1 MNSQWMT
8 TLLSK
13 GLELEQSFK
22 KNIENAQ
29 NQLKKEL
36 ENRGLRLSAAD
47 LAALIEEFSPAASKA
62 AVSSALEFMKPF
74 TSGLGLRVA
83 RLSDTQVEIV
93 VPTRTR
99 NLNGA
104 GHIHEAVLLATSSEA
119 SELLWKR
126 HAPLGTFLIE
136 TKSAKVEVLREIKEE
151 VRVRWELSETLREK
165 VLSDLRQTR
174 ETETDADVRVVDDQ
188 EQIMAEVS
196 LRLRLKHVPALNS
209 QES

>member
-1 MNSQWMT
+1 MT

-36 ENRGLRLSAAD
+36 ESRGLRLSAAD

-62 AVSSALEFMKPF
+62 ALSSALEFMKPF

-93 VPTRTR
+93 IPTRTR
-99 NLNGA
+99 NLNESGQ
-104 GHIHEAVLLATSSEA
+104 IHEAVLLAASAEA
-119 SELLWKR
+119 CQLLWKR
-126 HAPLGTFLIE
+126 HAPLGTFRIE
-136 TKSAKVEVLREIKEE
+136 TKSAKVEVLREVKEE
-151 VRVRWELSETLREK
+151 ARVRWELPETLREK
-165 VLSDLRQTR
+165 VLSDLRQQR
-174 ETETDADVRVVDDQ
+174 EIEFEADVRIVDDQ
-188 EQIMAEVS
+188 EQTLAEVS
-196 LRLRLKHVPALNS
+196 LQLRLKHVPALDS
-209 QES
+209 KES